1 MGQRRVPH
9 YVKFARTIALVSVTL
24 PLSSI
29 AILEACSSSSST
41 TEGPLTGVQGGG
53 VRAADSGPGMGSFTD
68 GGGGGVLAADSG
80 PEMEASSITTGTM
93 VMPDSGTDD
102 ASDEGGGPHRGTP
115 ELPANF
121 FA

>member
-1 MGQRRVPH
+1 MSQRRVPH

-24 PLSSI
+24 PLSSV
-29 AILEACSSSSST
+29 AVLEACSSSSST

-53 VRAADSGPGMGSFTD
+53 IRASDSGPAPGAYAD
-68 GGGGGVLAADSG
+68 AGGGGVQAADSG
-80 PEMEASSITTGTM
+80 PEMEASTITTGTM
-93 VMPDSGTDD
+93 VMPDSGSDD